1 MRNIKKKFII
11 KDFKALVIK
20 KKLHK
25 CNLNIEKI
33 KERLKFIP
41 INRMAEPKEIA
52 VYIKNLATEDN
63 SYMTGQ
69 TITVSGGE

>member
-1 MRNIKKKFII
+1 MINYIFPE
-11 KDFKALVIK
+11 KDIL
-20 KKLHK
+20 
-25 CNLNIEKI
+25 KI
-33 KERLKFIP
+33 KERLKLVP

-52 VYIKNLATEDN
+52 IYIKNLTTQEN

>member
-1 MRNIKKKFII
+1 MKK
-11 KDFKALVIK
+11 
-20 KKLHK
+20 
-25 CNLNIEKI
+25 NLKI
-33 KERLKFIP
+33 KERLKLVP

-52 VYIKNLATEDN
+52 IYIKNLTTQEN